1 MGVSAAGVNAVGV
14 SAVGVSADADAD
26 ADADVG
32 VVADMVAG
40 ASGLGCGHS
49 CVQLLSSVSCVQL
62 SSV

>member
-1 MGVSAAGVNAVGV
+1 MGVSAVGVNAVGV
-14 SAVGVSADADAD
+14 SADAD

-40 ASGLGCGHS
+40 ASGLGGCGHS